1 MPTDL
6 WAYLRPER
14 PALACGGAA
23 LLVST
28 FSNAFAPRAMGRVVD
43 AYAARRRDGGAALR
57 RELAA
62 TGLVFACGA
71 LASGVRTACFAG
83 ACQGALRRLRA
94 DAYRACL
101 VRRRGAHDAAAAADA
116 VDADAR
122 TAARFLTESL
132 QNGLRYASSVV
143 NGGARLVLLSPNLFL
158 ELLVAL
164 PVGAGLVRAA
174 SRGVSRRGDAAERAE
189 RDAVALARDR
199 LRPEAFDVVRCAG
212 AEAVEHRRFA
222 GLLAARGGGGPD
234 ARRRAGLPHGVA
246 RRRRQADGA
255 RRRLPRRRARRAR
268 RHDGRRPP
276 RLRALRGLRRAGAR
290 GPRARRARRPE
301 GVPAGGGAAARRA
314 RRGRRRRRR
323 GGGGGGRAGRAGR
336 GAAAVALDGVDVA
349 YAGRGDLALR
359 GVSLRAAA
367 GRVTGVV
374 GASGAGKSTLLRCCA
389 GLVAPAAGAVR
400 VCGVDVNGGDAARV
414 AAVRRTLASHV
425 QQGAP
430 LLAHGPRLLDAVA
443 YLGLGAPVDVERA
456 RGAVAA
462 CADPVSES
470 VGGLEGDVGRDAGD
484 LSGGQKNRVA
494 LARALYR
501 AGARV
506 LLLDEPTAALDGPG
520 EAAALD
526 GALGAARR
534 RGCAVLLVAH
544 SRAAISRCDDVV
556 VLERGRLVERG
567 AYGALAADP
576 SSRPERAPRAIGES
590 ASPGDVRG
598 GGAHVTGGGGGG
610 GRRASP

>member
-222 GLLAARGGGGPD
+222 GLLAGAE
-234 ARRRAGLPHGVA
+234 AAGRTHGVA
-246 RRRRQADGA
+246 RGCLMGSLDAVGKLTVLGVVFRGGARVERGDMTGGDLLAFALYAAYAALGLAGLARVALGDRKAFRRAERRLPDALDAAVADGA
-255 RRRLPRRRARRAR
+255 ATAAEAAVPDAP
-268 RHDGRRPP
+268 DG
-276 RLRALRGLRRAGAR
+276 
-290 GPRARRARRPE
+290 
-301 GVPAGGGAAARRA
+301 
-314 RRGRRRRRR
+314 
-323 GGGGGGRAGRAGR
+323 

-349 YAGRGDLALR
+349 YAGRGDFALR

-576 SSRPERAPRAIGES
+576 SSRLNALLE
-590 ASPGDVRG
+590 
-598 GGAHVTGGGGGG
+598 
-610 GRRASP
+610 

>member
-222 GLLAARGGGGPD
+222 GLLAGAE
-234 ARRRAGLPHGVA
+234 AAGRTHGVA
-246 RRRRQADGA
+246 RGCLMGSLDAVGKLTVLGVVFRGGARVERGDMTGGDLLAFALYAAYAALGLAGLARVALGDRKAFRRAERRLLDALDAAGADGA
-255 RRRLPRRRARRAR
+255 ATAAEAAVPDAP
-268 RHDGRRPP
+268 DG
-276 RLRALRGLRRAGAR
+276 
-290 GPRARRARRPE
+290 
-301 GVPAGGGAAARRA
+301 
-314 RRGRRRRRR
+314 
-323 GGGGGGRAGRAGR
+323 

-367 GRVTGVV
+367 GRVTGC
-374 GASGAGKSTLLRCCA
+374 LLYTS
-389 GLVAPAAGAVR
+389 P
-400 VCGVDVNGGDAARV
+400 
-414 AAVRRTLASHV
+414 S
-425 QQGAP
+425 P
-430 LLAHGPRLLDAVA
+430 
-443 YLGLGAPVDVERA
+443 
-456 RGAVAA
+456 
-462 CADPVSES
+462 
-470 VGGLEGDVGRDAGD
+470 RDAT
-484 LSGGQKNRVA
+484 LSRM
-494 LARALYR
+494 
-501 AGARV
+501 
-506 LLLDEPTAALDGPG
+506 
-520 EAAALD
+520 
-526 GALGAARR
+526 
-534 RGCAVLLVAH
+534 
-544 SRAAISRCDDVV
+544 
-556 VLERGRLVERG
+556 
-567 AYGALAADP
+567 P
-576 SSRPERAPRAIGES
+576 SSS
-590 ASPGDVRG
+590 
-598 GGAHVTGGGGGG
+598 
-610 GRRASP
+610 

>member
-1 MPTDL
+1 MLKVRRAVDSIVKMPKDL

-222 GLLAARGGGGPD
+222 GLLAGAE
-234 ARRRAGLPHGVA
+234 AAGRTHGVA
-246 RRRRQADGA
+246 RGCLMGSLDAVGKLTVLGVVFRGGARVERGDMTGGDLLAFALYAAYAALGLAGLARVALGDRKAFRRAERRLLDALDAAGADGA
-255 RRRLPRRRARRAR
+255 ATAAEAAVPDAP
-268 RHDGRRPP
+268 DG
-276 RLRALRGLRRAGAR
+276 
-290 GPRARRARRPE
+290 
-301 GVPAGGGAAARRA
+301 
-314 RRGRRRRRR
+314 
-323 GGGGGGRAGRAGR
+323 

-349 YAGRGDLALR
+349 YAGRGDFALR

-456 RGAVAA
+456 RGAVAT

-576 SSRPERAPRAIGES
+576 SSRLNALLE
-590 ASPGDVRG
+590 
-598 GGAHVTGGGGGG
+598 
-610 GRRASP
+610 

>member
-23 LLVST
+23 LLLST

-222 GLLAARGGGGPD
+222 GLLAGAE
-234 ARRRAGLPHGVA
+234 AAGRTHGVA
-246 RRRRQADGA
+246 RGCLMGSLDAVGKLTVLGVVFRGGARVERGDMTGGDLLAFALYAAYAALGLAGLARVALGDRKAFRRAERRLLDALDAAGADGA
-255 RRRLPRRRARRAR
+255 ATAAEAAVPDAP
-268 RHDGRRPP
+268 DG
-276 RLRALRGLRRAGAR
+276 
-290 GPRARRARRPE
+290 
-301 GVPAGGGAAARRA
+301 
-314 RRGRRRRRR
+314 
-323 GGGGGGRAGRAGR
+323 

-349 YAGRGDLALR
+349 YAGRGDFALR

-462 CADPVSES
+462 CAGPVSES

-576 SSRPERAPRAIGES
+576 SSRLNALLE
-590 ASPGDVRG
+590 
-598 GGAHVTGGGGGG
+598 
-610 GRRASP
+610 

>member
-143 NGGARLVLLSPNLFL
+143 NGGARLVFLSPNLFL

-222 GLLAARGGGGPD
+222 GLLA
-234 ARRRAGLPHGVA
+234 RAEAAGRAHGVA
-246 RRRRQADGA
+246 RGCLMGSLDAVGKLTVLGVVFRGGARVERGDMTGGDLLAFALYAAYAALGLAGLARVALGDRKAFRRAEERLLAALDAAGADGA
-255 RRRLPRRRARRAR
+255 
-268 RHDGRRPP
+268 
-276 RLRALRGLRRAGAR
+276 
-290 GPRARRARRPE
+290 
-301 GVPAGGGAAARRA
+301 AAAA
-314 RRGRRRRRR
+314 E
-323 GGGGGGRAGRAGR
+323 AAE
-336 GAAAVALDGVDVA
+336 AAAPDPEEAAVALDGVDVA

-367 GRVTGVV
+367 GRVTGIV

-400 VCGVDVNGGDAARV
+400 VCGVDVHGGDAARV

-462 CADPVSES
+462 CAGPVSES
-470 VGGLEGDVGRDAGD
+470 VGGLEGGVGRDAGD

-556 VLERGRLVERG
+556 VLERGRVVERG

-576 SSRPERAPRAIGES
+576 SSRLNALLE
-590 ASPGDVRG
+590 
-598 GGAHVTGGGGGG
+598 
-610 GRRASP
+610 

>member
-222 GLLAARGGGGPD
+222 GLLAGAE
-234 ARRRAGLPHGVA
+234 AAGRTHGVA
-246 RRRRQADGA
+246 RGCLMGSLDAVGKLTVLGVVFRGGARVERGDMTGGDLLAFALYAAYAALGLAGLARVALGDRKAFRRAERRLLDALDAAGADGA
-255 RRRLPRRRARRAR
+255 ATAAEAAVPDAP
-268 RHDGRRPP
+268 DG
-276 RLRALRGLRRAGAR
+276 
-290 GPRARRARRPE
+290 
-301 GVPAGGGAAARRA
+301 
-314 RRGRRRRRR
+314 
-323 GGGGGGRAGRAGR
+323 

-349 YAGRGDLALR
+349 YAGRGDFALR

-400 VCGVDVNGGDAARV
+400 VCGVDVHGGDAARV

-576 SSRPERAPRAIGES
+576 SSRLNALLE
-590 ASPGDVRG
+590 
-598 GGAHVTGGGGGG
+598 
-610 GRRASP
+610 

>member
-222 GLLAARGGGGPD
+222 GLLAGAE
-234 ARRRAGLPHGVA
+234 AAGRTHGVA
-246 RRRRQADGA
+246 RGCLMGSLDAVGKLTVLGVVFRGGARVERGDMTGGDLLAFALYAAYAALGLAGLARVALGDRKAFRRAEERLLAALDAAGADGA
-255 RRRLPRRRARRAR
+255 ATAAEAAVPDAP
-268 RHDGRRPP
+268 DG
-276 RLRALRGLRRAGAR
+276 
-290 GPRARRARRPE
+290 
-301 GVPAGGGAAARRA
+301 
-314 RRGRRRRRR
+314 
-323 GGGGGGRAGRAGR
+323 

-349 YAGRGDLALR
+349 YAGRGDFALR

-576 SSRPERAPRAIGES
+576 SSRLNALLE
-590 ASPGDVRG
+590 
-598 GGAHVTGGGGGG
+598 
-610 GRRASP
+610 

>member
-222 GLLAARGGGGPD
+222 GLLAGAEAAG
-234 ARRRAGLPHGVA
+234 RAHGVA
-246 RRRRQADGA
+246 RGCLMGSLDAVGKLTVLGVVFRGGARVERGDMTGGDLLAFALYAAYAALGLAGLARVALGDRKAFRRAERRLLDALDAAGADGA
-255 RRRLPRRRARRAR
+255 ATAAEAAVPDAP
-268 RHDGRRPP
+268 DG
-276 RLRALRGLRRAGAR
+276 
-290 GPRARRARRPE
+290 
-301 GVPAGGGAAARRA
+301 
-314 RRGRRRRRR
+314 
-323 GGGGGGRAGRAGR
+323 

-349 YAGRGDLALR
+349 YAGRGDFALR

-576 SSRPERAPRAIGES
+576 SSRLNALLE
-590 ASPGDVRG
+590 
-598 GGAHVTGGGGGG
+598 
-610 GRRASP
+610 

>member
-222 GLLAARGGGGPD
+222 GLLA
-234 ARRRAGLPHGVA
+234 RAEAAGRAHGVA
-246 RRRRQADGA
+246 RGCLMGSLDAVGKLTVLGVVFRGGARVERGDMTGGDLLAFALYAAYAALGLAGLARVALGDRKAFRRAEERLLAALDAAGADGA
-255 RRRLPRRRARRAR
+255 
-268 RHDGRRPP
+268 
-276 RLRALRGLRRAGAR
+276 
-290 GPRARRARRPE
+290 
-301 GVPAGGGAAARRA
+301 AAAA
-314 RRGRRRRRR
+314 E
-323 GGGGGGRAGRAGR
+323 AAE
-336 GAAAVALDGVDVA
+336 AAAPDPEEAAVALDGVDVA

-367 GRVTGVV
+367 GRVTGIV

-400 VCGVDVNGGDAARV
+400 VCGVDVHGGDAARV

-462 CADPVSES
+462 CAGPVSES
-470 VGGLEGDVGRDAGD
+470 VGGLEGGVGRDAGD

-556 VLERGRLVERG
+556 VLERGRVVERG

-576 SSRPERAPRAIGES
+576 SSRLNALLE
-590 ASPGDVRG
+590 
-598 GGAHVTGGGGGG
+598 
-610 GRRASP
+610 

>member
-222 GLLAARGGGGPD
+222 GLLAGAEAAG
-234 ARRRAGLPHGVA
+234 RAHGVA
-246 RRRRQADGA
+246 RGCLMGSLDAVGKLTVLGVVFRGGARVERGDMTGGDLLAFALYAAYAALGLAGLARVALGDRKAFRRAEERLLAALDAAGADGA
-255 RRRLPRRRARRAR
+255 
-268 RHDGRRPP
+268 
-276 RLRALRGLRRAGAR
+276 
-290 GPRARRARRPE
+290 
-301 GVPAGGGAAARRA
+301 AAAA
-314 RRGRRRRRR
+314 E
-323 GGGGGGRAGRAGR
+323 AAE
-336 GAAAVALDGVDVA
+336 AAAPDPEEAAVALDGVDVA

-367 GRVTGVV
+367 GRVTGIV

-400 VCGVDVNGGDAARV
+400 VCGVDVHGGDAARV

-462 CADPVSES
+462 CAGPVSES
-470 VGGLEGDVGRDAGD
+470 VGGLEGGVGRDAGD

-556 VLERGRLVERG
+556 VLERGRVVERG

-576 SSRPERAPRAIGES
+576 SSRLNALLE
-590 ASPGDVRG
+590 
-598 GGAHVTGGGGGG
+598 
-610 GRRASP
+610 

>member
-143 NGGARLVLLSPNLFL
+143 NGGARLVFLSPNLFL

-222 GLLAARGGGGPD
+222 GLLAGAE
-234 ARRRAGLPHGVA
+234 AAGRTHGVA
-246 RRRRQADGA
+246 RGCLMGSLDAVGKLTVLGVVFRGGARVERGDMTGGDLLAFALYAAYAALGLAGLARVALGDRKAFRRAERRLLDALDAAGADGA
-255 RRRLPRRRARRAR
+255 ATAAEAAVPDAP
-268 RHDGRRPP
+268 DG
-276 RLRALRGLRRAGAR
+276 
-290 GPRARRARRPE
+290 
-301 GVPAGGGAAARRA
+301 
-314 RRGRRRRRR
+314 
-323 GGGGGGRAGRAGR
+323 

-349 YAGRGDLALR
+349 YAGRGDFALR

-556 VLERGRLVERG
+556 VLERGRVVERG

-576 SSRPERAPRAIGES
+576 SSRLNALLE
-590 ASPGDVRG
+590 
-598 GGAHVTGGGGGG
+598 
-610 GRRASP
+610 

>member
-222 GLLAARGGGGPD
+222 GLLAGAE
-234 ARRRAGLPHGVA
+234 AAGRTHGVA
-246 RRRRQADGA
+246 RGCLMGSLDAVGKLTVLGVVFRGGARVERGDMTGGDLLAFALYAAYAALGLAGLARVALGDRKAFRRAERRLLDALHAAGADGA
-255 RRRLPRRRARRAR
+255 ATAAEAAVPDAP
-268 RHDGRRPP
+268 DG
-276 RLRALRGLRRAGAR
+276 
-290 GPRARRARRPE
+290 
-301 GVPAGGGAAARRA
+301 
-314 RRGRRRRRR
+314 
-323 GGGGGGRAGRAGR
+323 

-349 YAGRGDLALR
+349 YAGRGDFALR

-576 SSRPERAPRAIGES
+576 SSRLNALLE
-590 ASPGDVRG
+590 
-598 GGAHVTGGGGGG
+598 
-610 GRRASP
+610 

>member
-1 MPTDL
+1 MPKDL

-222 GLLAARGGGGPD
+222 GLLAGAE
-234 ARRRAGLPHGVA
+234 AAGRTHGVA
-246 RRRRQADGA
+246 RGCLMGSLDAVGKLTVLGVVFRGGARVERGDMTGGDLLAFALYAAYAALGLAGLARVALGDRKAFRRAERRLLDALDAAGADGA
-255 RRRLPRRRARRAR
+255 ATAAEAAVPDAP
-268 RHDGRRPP
+268 DG
-276 RLRALRGLRRAGAR
+276 
-290 GPRARRARRPE
+290 
-301 GVPAGGGAAARRA
+301 
-314 RRGRRRRRR
+314 
-323 GGGGGGRAGRAGR
+323 

-349 YAGRGDLALR
+349 YAGRGDFALR

-456 RGAVAA
+456 RGAVAT

-576 SSRPERAPRAIGES
+576 SSRLNALLE
-590 ASPGDVRG
+590 
-598 GGAHVTGGGGGG
+598 
-610 GRRASP
+610 

>member
-222 GLLAARGGGGPD
+222 GLLAGAE
-234 ARRRAGLPHGVA
+234 AAGRTHGVA
-246 RRRRQADGA
+246 RGCLMGSLDAVGKLTVLGVVFRGGARVERGDMTGGDLLAFALYAAYAALGLAGLARVALGDRKAFRRAERRLLDALDAAVADGA
-255 RRRLPRRRARRAR
+255 ATAAEAAVPDAP
-268 RHDGRRPP
+268 DG
-276 RLRALRGLRRAGAR
+276 
-290 GPRARRARRPE
+290 
-301 GVPAGGGAAARRA
+301 
-314 RRGRRRRRR
+314 
-323 GGGGGGRAGRAGR
+323 

-349 YAGRGDLALR
+349 YAGRGDFALR

-576 SSRPERAPRAIGES
+576 SSRLNALLE
-590 ASPGDVRG
+590 
-598 GGAHVTGGGGGG
+598 
-610 GRRASP
+610 

>member
-143 NGGARLVLLSPNLFL
+143 NGGARLVFLSPNLFL

-222 GLLAARGGGGPD
+222 GLLAGAE
-234 ARRRAGLPHGVA
+234 AAGRTHGVA
-246 RRRRQADGA
+246 RGCLMGSLDAVGKLTVLGVVFRGGARVERGDMTGGDLLAFALYAAYAALGLAGLARVALGDRKAFRRAERRLLDALDAAGADGA
-255 RRRLPRRRARRAR
+255 ATAAEAAVPDAP
-268 RHDGRRPP
+268 DG
-276 RLRALRGLRRAGAR
+276 
-290 GPRARRARRPE
+290 
-301 GVPAGGGAAARRA
+301 
-314 RRGRRRRRR
+314 
-323 GGGGGGRAGRAGR
+323 

-349 YAGRGDLALR
+349 YAGRGDFALR

-389 GLVAPAAGAVR
+389 GLVAPVAGAVR
-400 VCGVDVNGGDAARV
+400 VCGVDVHGGDAARV

-462 CADPVSES
+462 CAGPVSES
-470 VGGLEGDVGRDAGD
+470 VGGLEGGVGRDAGD

-556 VLERGRLVERG
+556 VLERGRVVERG

-576 SSRPERAPRAIGES
+576 SSRLNALLE
-590 ASPGDVRG
+590 
-598 GGAHVTGGGGGG
+598 
-610 GRRASP
+610 

>member
-222 GLLAARGGGGPD
+222 GLLAGAE
-234 ARRRAGLPHGVA
+234 AAGRTHGVA
-246 RRRRQADGA
+246 RGCLMGSLDAVGKLTVLGVVFRGGARVERGDMTGGDLLAFALYAAYAALGLAGLARVALGDRKAFRRAERRLLDALDAAGADGA
-255 RRRLPRRRARRAR
+255 ATAAEAAVPDAP
-268 RHDGRRPP
+268 DG
-276 RLRALRGLRRAGAR
+276 
-290 GPRARRARRPE
+290 
-301 GVPAGGGAAARRA
+301 
-314 RRGRRRRRR
+314 
-323 GGGGGGRAGRAGR
+323 

-349 YAGRGDLALR
+349 YAGRGDFALR

-456 RGAVAA
+456 RAAVAA

-576 SSRPERAPRAIGES
+576 SSRLNALLE
-590 ASPGDVRG
+590 
-598 GGAHVTGGGGGG
+598 
-610 GRRASP
+610 

>member
-222 GLLAARGGGGPD
+222 GLLAGAE
-234 ARRRAGLPHGVA
+234 AAGRTHGVA
-246 RRRRQADGA
+246 RGCLMGSLDAVGKLTVLGVVFRGGA
-255 RRRLPRRRARRAR
+255 RVERGDMTGGDLLAFALYAAYAALGLAGLARVALGDRKAFRRAERRLL
-268 RHDGRRPP
+268 D
-276 RLRALRGLRRAGAR
+276 ALDAAGA
-290 GPRARRARRPE
+290 A
-301 GVPAGGGAAARRA
+301 GAAPAA
-314 RRGRRRRRR
+314 AAAVPDAPDG
-323 GGGGGGRAGRAGR
+323 

-349 YAGRGDLALR
+349 YAGRGDFALR

-414 AAVRRTLASHV
+414 AAVRRTRASHV

-443 YLGLGAPVDVERA
+443 
-456 RGAVAA
+456 
-462 CADPVSES
+462 
-470 VGGLEGDVGRDAGD
+470 
-484 LSGGQKNRVA
+484 
-494 LARALYR
+494 
-501 AGARV
+501 
-506 LLLDEPTAALDGPG
+506 
-520 EAAALD
+520 
-526 GALGAARR
+526 
-534 RGCAVLLVAH
+534 
-544 SRAAISRCDDVV
+544 
-556 VLERGRLVERG
+556 
-567 AYGALAADP
+567 
-576 SSRPERAPRAIGES
+576 
-590 ASPGDVRG
+590 
-598 GGAHVTGGGGGG
+598 
-610 GRRASP
+610 

>member
-143 NGGARLVLLSPNLFL
+143 NGGARLVFLSPNLFL

-222 GLLAARGGGGPD
+222 GLLAGAE
-234 ARRRAGLPHGVA
+234 AAGRTHGVA
-246 RRRRQADGA
+246 RGCLMGSLDAVGKLTVLGVVFRGGARVERGDMTGGDLLAFALYAAYAALGLAGLARVALGDRKAFRRAERRLLDALDAAGADGA
-255 RRRLPRRRARRAR
+255 ATAAEAAVPDAP
-268 RHDGRRPP
+268 DG
-276 RLRALRGLRRAGAR
+276 
-290 GPRARRARRPE
+290 
-301 GVPAGGGAAARRA
+301 
-314 RRGRRRRRR
+314 
-323 GGGGGGRAGRAGR
+323 

-349 YAGRGDLALR
+349 YAGRGDFALR
-359 GVSLRAAA
+359 GVSLRAAT

-400 VCGVDVNGGDAARV
+400 VCGVDVHGGDAARV

-462 CADPVSES
+462 CAGPVSES
-470 VGGLEGDVGRDAGD
+470 VGGLEGGVGRDAGD

-576 SSRPERAPRAIGES
+576 SSRLNALLE
-590 ASPGDVRG
+590 
-598 GGAHVTGGGGGG
+598 
-610 GRRASP
+610 

>member
-143 NGGARLVLLSPNLFL
+143 NGGARLVFLSPNLFL

-222 GLLAARGGGGPD
+222 GLLAGAEAAG
-234 ARRRAGLPHGVA
+234 RAHGVA
-246 RRRRQADGA
+246 RGCLMGSLDAVGKLTVLGVVFRGGARVERGDMTGGDLLAFALYAAYAALGLAGLARVALGDRKAFRRAEERLLAALDAAGADGA
-255 RRRLPRRRARRAR
+255 
-268 RHDGRRPP
+268 
-276 RLRALRGLRRAGAR
+276 
-290 GPRARRARRPE
+290 
-301 GVPAGGGAAARRA
+301 AAAA
-314 RRGRRRRRR
+314 E
-323 GGGGGGRAGRAGR
+323 AAE
-336 GAAAVALDGVDVA
+336 AAAPDPEEAAVALDGVDVA

-367 GRVTGVV
+367 GRVTGIV

-400 VCGVDVNGGDAARV
+400 VCGVDVHGGDAARV

-462 CADPVSES
+462 CAGPVSES
-470 VGGLEGDVGRDAGD
+470 VGGLEGGVGRDAGD

-556 VLERGRLVERG
+556 VLERGRVVERG

-576 SSRPERAPRAIGES
+576 SSRLNALLE
-590 ASPGDVRG
+590 
-598 GGAHVTGGGGGG
+598 
-610 GRRASP
+610 

>member
-1 MPTDL
+1 MPKDL

-43 AYAARRRDGGAALR
+43 AYAARRRDGGLALR

-143 NGGARLVLLSPNLFL
+143 NGGARLVLLSPNLCL

-222 GLLAARGGGGPD
+222 GLLAGAEAAG
-234 ARRRAGLPHGVA
+234 RAHGVA
-246 RRRRQADGA
+246 RGCLMGSLDAVGKLTVLGVVFRGGARVERGDMTGGDLLAFALYAAYAALGLAGLARVALGDRKAFRRAEERLLAALDAAGADGA
-255 RRRLPRRRARRAR
+255 
-268 RHDGRRPP
+268 
-276 RLRALRGLRRAGAR
+276 
-290 GPRARRARRPE
+290 
-301 GVPAGGGAAARRA
+301 AAAA
-314 RRGRRRRRR
+314 E
-323 GGGGGGRAGRAGR
+323 AAE
-336 GAAAVALDGVDVA
+336 AAAPDPEEAAVALDGVDVA

-367 GRVTGVV
+367 GRVTGIV

-400 VCGVDVNGGDAARV
+400 VCGVDVHGGDAARV

-462 CADPVSES
+462 CAGPVSES

-556 VLERGRLVERG
+556 VLERGRVVERG

-576 SSRPERAPRAIGES
+576 SSRLNALLE
-590 ASPGDVRG
+590 
-598 GGAHVTGGGGGG
+598 
-610 GRRASP
+610 

>member
-222 GLLAARGGGGPD
+222 GLLA
-234 ARRRAGLPHGVA
+234 RAEAAGRAHGVA
-246 RRRRQADGA
+246 RGCLMGSLDAVGKLTVLGVVFRGGARVERGDMTGGDLLAFALYAAYAALGLAGLARVALGDRKAFRRAERRLLDALDAAGADGA
-255 RRRLPRRRARRAR
+255 ATAAEAAVPDAP
-268 RHDGRRPP
+268 DG
-276 RLRALRGLRRAGAR
+276 
-290 GPRARRARRPE
+290 
-301 GVPAGGGAAARRA
+301 
-314 RRGRRRRRR
+314 
-323 GGGGGGRAGRAGR
+323 

-349 YAGRGDLALR
+349 YAGRGDFALR

-462 CADPVSES
+462 CAGPVSES
-470 VGGLEGDVGRDAGD
+470 IGGLEGGVGRDAGD

-576 SSRPERAPRAIGES
+576 SSRLNALLE
-590 ASPGDVRG
+590 
-598 GGAHVTGGGGGG
+598 
-610 GRRASP
+610 

>member
-222 GLLAARGGGGPD
+222 GLLAGAE
-234 ARRRAGLPHGVA
+234 AAGRTHGVA
-246 RRRRQADGA
+246 RGCLMGSLDAVGKLTVLGVVFRGGARVERGDMTGGDLLAFALYAAYAALGLAGLARVALGDRKAFRRAEERLLAALDAAGADGA
-255 RRRLPRRRARRAR
+255 
-268 RHDGRRPP
+268 
-276 RLRALRGLRRAGAR
+276 
-290 GPRARRARRPE
+290 
-301 GVPAGGGAAARRA
+301 AAAA
-314 RRGRRRRRR
+314 E
-323 GGGGGGRAGRAGR
+323 AAE
-336 GAAAVALDGVDVA
+336 AAAPDPEEAAVALDGVDVA

-367 GRVTGVV
+367 GRVTGIV

-400 VCGVDVNGGDAARV
+400 VCGVDVHGGDAARV

-456 RGAVAA
+456 RGAVAT

-576 SSRPERAPRAIGES
+576 SSRLNALLE
-590 ASPGDVRG
+590 
-598 GGAHVTGGGGGG
+598 
-610 GRRASP
+610 

>member
-143 NGGARLVLLSPNLFL
+143 NGGARLVFLSPNLFL

-222 GLLAARGGGGPD
+222 GLLAGAE
-234 ARRRAGLPHGVA
+234 AAGRTHGVA
-246 RRRRQADGA
+246 RGCLMGSLDAVGKLTVLGVVFRGGARVERGDMTGGDLLAFALYAAYAALGLAGLARVALGDRKAFRRAERRLLDALDAAGADGA
-255 RRRLPRRRARRAR
+255 ATAAEAAVPDAP
-268 RHDGRRPP
+268 DG
-276 RLRALRGLRRAGAR
+276 
-290 GPRARRARRPE
+290 
-301 GVPAGGGAAARRA
+301 
-314 RRGRRRRRR
+314 
-323 GGGGGGRAGRAGR
+323 

-349 YAGRGDLALR
+349 YAGRGDFALR

-456 RGAVAA
+456 RGAVAT

-576 SSRPERAPRAIGES
+576 SSRLNALLE
-590 ASPGDVRG
+590 
-598 GGAHVTGGGGGG
+598 
-610 GRRASP
+610 

>member
-1 MPTDL
+1 MPKDL

-143 NGGARLVLLSPNLFL
+143 NGGARLVFLSPNLFL

-222 GLLAARGGGGPD
+222 GLLAGAE
-234 ARRRAGLPHGVA
+234 AAGRTHGVA
-246 RRRRQADGA
+246 RGCLMGSLDAVGKLTVLGVVFRGGARVERGDMTGGDLLAFALYAAYAALGLAGLARVALGDRKAFRRAEERLLAALDAAGADGA
-255 RRRLPRRRARRAR
+255 
-268 RHDGRRPP
+268 
-276 RLRALRGLRRAGAR
+276 
-290 GPRARRARRPE
+290 
-301 GVPAGGGAAARRA
+301 AAAA
-314 RRGRRRRRR
+314 E
-323 GGGGGGRAGRAGR
+323 AAE
-336 GAAAVALDGVDVA
+336 AAAPDPEEAAVALDGVDVA

-367 GRVTGVV
+367 GRVTGIV

-400 VCGVDVNGGDAARV
+400 VCGVDVHGGDAARV

-456 RGAVAA
+456 RGAVAT

-576 SSRPERAPRAIGES
+576 SSRLNALLE
-590 ASPGDVRG
+590 
-598 GGAHVTGGGGGG
+598 
-610 GRRASP
+610 